1 MGVRQESKHELTR
14 ALCDRYWAASRQ
26 ERSHLLDT
34 FCEATGYHRKYA
46 SMVLRH
52 GPPPARPRLRRA
64 GRRLTYSEEVVT
76 ALQVVAEATGWIC
89 GKRLAPFLP
98 EIVPALEREGAL
110 VLKSELRTALLS
122 MSAATIDRRLA
133 RARQRANPHGLGTTK
148 PGSLLKQQIPIRTY
162 TPWDD
167 QRAGFVE
174 IDLVA
179 HCGTSAAGEYLCT
192 LTMTDLATGWTL
204 CRAVPNKGQCAVVEA
219 LEALRDRLPFPLL
232 GIDSDNGSEFINA
245 HLLRYCQTEQLTFT
259 RCRAYHK
266 NDQAHVEQKNW
277 SVVRQLIGYDRYEGQ
292 AACDQLNRI
301 YDLLAVYVNAWLPV
315 MKLTGKER
323 QGSKVRKQYDTAM
336 TPYRRALVAAVVT
349 PEDEETI
356 EQQIKAS
363 GPMAL
368 RHRLDAERAGLWAGM
383 VGCSSQ
389 PVTLRAPA

>member
-14 ALCDRYWAASRQ
+14 ALCDRYWAASRR
-26 ERSHLLDT
+26 ERSALLDT

-46 SMVLRH
+46 STVLRH
-52 GPPPARPRLRRA
+52 GPPQPHPRLRRA

-89 GKRLAPFLP
+89 GKRLAPFLA

-110 VLKSELRTALLS
+110 VLSGEMRAALLG

-133 RARQRANPHGLGTTK
+133 RARQKANPHGLGTTK
-148 PGSLLKQQIPIRTY
+148 PGSLVKQQIPIRTY

-179 HCGTSAAGEYLCT
+179 HCGTATAGEYVCT

-204 CRAVPNKGQCAVVEA
+204 CRAIPNKGQRAVVEA
-219 LEALRDRLPFPLL
+219 LESLRDGFPFPLL
-232 GIDSDNGSEFINA
+232 GIDSDNGSEFINN
-245 HLLRYCQTEQLTFT
+245 HLLRYCQTERLTFT
-259 RCRAYHK
+259 RCRTYHK

-292 AACDQLNRI
+292 VACDQLNRI
-301 YDLLAVYVNAWLPV
+301 YDLLALYVNVWLPV

-323 QGSKVRKQYDTAM
+323 HGATVRKQYDTAM
-336 TPYRRALVAAVVT
+336 TPYRRALAAGVVTAAV
-349 PEDEETI
+349 
-356 EQQIKAS
+356 EQQITQQINES
-363 GPMAL
+363 GPLAL
-368 RHRLDAERAGLWAGM
+368 RRQLDAERARLWTGM
-383 VGCSSQ
+383 AGCSSQ
-389 PVTLRAPA
+389 AITLRAPA